1 MGEWCQIWRG
11 WERLAEVVVGTE
23 DVDNL
28 VHVHLLHVLASGLE
42 ILTRIEVTGVLVEV
56 LADGGG
62 HGETAVGVDVDLAD
76 CALGG
81 FTELLLGDT
90 YGIGEFATVGVDGVN
105 LVLGDAAGTVEYDGE
120 AGELLFD
127 LVQDVESEGRRNELA
142 GLRVAGALF
151 GSELVS
157 AVAGTDGDGEAVA
170 TAAGAEID
178 YLFGLGV
185 VAYLGGYLIL
195 YAGENTEFGFYG
207 NIVSVS
213 VFYDLL
219 GEGDVLLVGE
229 AAAVDHYAG
238 ETVVDAVL
246 AEFEGVTVVEVEND
260 FRSLA
265 TEFLGILY
273 STLGHVA
280 EDGAVGIVTGALADL
295 HDDGALGF
303 YGSLH
308 DGLHLLEG
316 VEVESGDG
324 IATCYGLLEH
334 LAGVH
339 ETEFFVTGHGVKLK
353 VKN

>member
-1 MGEWCQIWRG
+1 MELNKSAICVGANGAGIGDYVVRG
-11 WERLAEVVVGTE
+11 LTEVVVGTE

-42 ILTRIEVTGVLVEV
+42 ILTGIEVTGVLVEV

-76 CALGG
+76 GALGG
-81 FTELLLGDT
+81 FAELLLGDT

-105 LVLGDAAGTVEYDGE
+105 LVLGYAAGTVEYDGE
-120 AGELLFD
+120 TGELLFN

-178 YLFGLGV
+178 YFLGLGV
-185 VAYLGGYLIL
+185 VAYLGCYLVL

-207 NIVSVS
+207 NVVSVS

-219 GEGDVLLVGE
+219 GEGDVLLVRQCG
-229 AAAVDHYAG
+229 AVNHDTG
-238 ETVVDAVL
+238 ETKVAATL
-246 AEFEGVTVVEVEND
+246 AEFKTVTVVKVE
-260 FRSLA
+260 
-265 TEFLGILY
+265 
-273 STLGHVA
+273 
-280 EDGAVGIVTGALADL
+280 ADL
-295 HDDGALGF
+295 RVLP
-303 YGSLH
+303 
-308 DGLHLLEG
+308 
-316 VEVESGDG
+316 
-324 IATCYGLLEH
+324 T
-334 LAGVH
+334 
-339 ETEFFVTGHGVKLK
+339 
-353 VKN
+353 